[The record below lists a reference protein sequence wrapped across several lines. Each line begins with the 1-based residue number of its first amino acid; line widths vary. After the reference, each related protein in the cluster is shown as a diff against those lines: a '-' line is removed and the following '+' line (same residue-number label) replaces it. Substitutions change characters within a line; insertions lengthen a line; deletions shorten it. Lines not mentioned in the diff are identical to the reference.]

1 MKTTITD
8 TTMTT
13 ITTTT
18 NNKSVGSRY
27 LANYLRSVKQA
38 NELTAV
44 QYEYRLSK
52 FEKYVVTASE
62 EELQERQQQNQ
73 ELITLDHVINELKNK
88 GDSNNNEIDP
98 YDILVWL
105 YCLP

>member
-1 MKTTITD
+1 
-8 TTMTT
+8 MTT
-13 ITTTT
+13 ITTATT

-27 LANYLRSVKQA
+27 LVNYLRSVKQA

-62 EELQERQQQNQ
+62 EELQERQQQQNQ

-88 GDSNNNEIDP
+88 GEQRIAMMIINSLT
-98 YDILVWL
+98 LVGEMGVKR
-105 YCLP
+105 